1 MFNHEVSYFRFPV
14 EMRFGVGARNSL
26 SEFAQTFCSQ
36 RPLLVTDPGLI
47 ETSAFQLVLRQIEQT
62 WNESYALFS
71 DVHANPSDDDVEQA
85 WHCYQKNHC
94 DSVIGLGGG
103 SALDAARAMRL
114 KVAFPKLPLQQIPMD
129 QLPDKLTPFCAI
141 PTTSGT
147 GSEVGRSSVITIQET
162 NRKAIIGAPSLIAD
176 LAILDPELTVGL
188 PAHLTAY
195 TGMDAMT
202 HAIESYVCPLF
213 HPMCDAIALEAIRI
227 TCRYLPVAYADGN
240 NIEARGM
247 MQIAAAMG
255 ATAFQKDLG
264 AAHSLSHALT
274 SLVGTQHGLANAIT
288 LPAVV
293 RFNGQKNSSQYE
305 RVAQAMG
312 LDISSDPAGDV
323 ANYLEKLNHQ
333 LGITQRLRD
342 LDVPNERLAELADH
356 ALEDPC
362 HLTNPR
368 KCGQTDLLKLYEEL
382 W

>member
-1 MFNHEVSYFRFPV
+1 MFNQEVSHFRFPV

-47 ETSAFQLVLRQIEQT
+47 ETSAFQLVLRQTEQI
-62 WNESYALFS
+62 WKESYALFS

-85 WHCYQKNHC
+85 WQCYQENQC

-114 KVAFPKLPLQQIPMD
+114 KVAFPKLPLQQITMD
-129 QLPDKLTPFCAI
+129 QLPNKLIPFCAI

-162 NRKAIIGAPSLIAD
+162 NRKTIIGAPSLIAD
-176 LAILDPELTVGL
+176 LAILDPKLTVGL
-188 PAHLTAY
+188 PPHLTAY

-213 HPMCDAIALEAIRI
+213 HPMCDAIALEAIRL

-264 AAHSLSHALT
+264 VAHSLSHALS
-274 SLVGTQHGLANAIT
+274 SLFGTQHGLANAIT

-293 RFNGQKNSSQYE
+293 RFNGQKNSSKYE

-312 LDISSDPAGDV
+312 LDIGSDPAGDV
-323 ANYLEKLNHQ
+323 ANYLEKMNQQ

-342 LDVPNERLAELADH
+342 LDVPEERLAELAKH

-368 KCGQTDLLKLYEEL
+368 KCGQADLLKLYEKL